1 MAGKLEADGVHF
13 WCSSPG
19 LTRRLVA
26 KGARL
31 VDEVQAED
39 LRRVIESE
47 ATGEEPA
54 PDEPQG
60 PR

>member
-1 MAGKLEADGVHF
+1 MTFKLEADGVHF
-13 WCSSPG
+13 LCSSPG

-31 VDEVQAED
+31 VDEVQADD
-39 LRRVIESE
+39 LRRVIES
-47 ATGEEPA
+47 AVIEEGRA
-54 PDEPQG
+54 PDETQR

>member
-1 MAGKLEADGVHF
+1 MTFKLEADGVHF

-39 LRRVIESE
+39 LRRVIESA
-47 ATGEEPA
+47 ATEEEPT
-54 PDEPQG
+54 PDEPQR